1 MRMSIER
8 FSDGYFSVW
17 ARNIRSADKVR
28 AYSVVSGIV
37 LSIRSVDNND
47 YSEIVFTDVST
58 AECAAA
64 ALACVIEGAKKKLRP
79 TCVRCDDV
87 MPDAACGHLCSKCLA
102 REGKFCIRCGRI
114 MAADTKKAVCP
125 KCLADDD
132 VDGLGEGN
140 EI

>member
-79 TCVRCDDV
+79 VCARCSV
-87 MPDAACGHLCSKCLA
+87 MMPTGNKN
-102 REGKFCIRCGRI
+102 K
-114 MAADTKKAVCP
+114 VCP
-125 KCLADDD
+125 DCFVATLEDTLHPA
-132 VDGLGEGN
+132 
-140 EI
+140 